1 MRAVRHGRDILTMPA
16 SKQSFRVGEKARGPS
31 LRRYEWA
38 GRWRRDVVVRSG
50 QPDPVGMRVYRR
62 LRSAGFFLMAKQ
74 AALDTSW
81 MNLDAEAFLY
91 PFYQVRQSNGGLFLA
106 QLANECED
114 LLGELVRL
122 LGTALV
128 RH

>member
-1 MRAVRHGRDILTMPA
+1 
-16 SKQSFRVGEKARGPS
+16 
-31 LRRYEWA
+31 
-38 GRWRRDVVVRSG
+38 
-50 QPDPVGMRVYRR
+50 
-62 LRSAGFFLMAKQ
+62 MAKQ

-91 PFYQVRQSNGGLFLA
+91 PFHQIRQSNGGFFLS
-106 QLANECED
+106 QLANECEN

-128 RH
+128 RHQAGKTVVLEGQLRLIERRPRKAETHGCIRHRLAFGAHRFRSRGFHRA